1 LALTEIHT
9 SDSHG
14 IRRQHAPS
22 GSSVTSRQDYRPESC
37 DPALQLHVVTDMNSE
52 LWDRAEQFVYEVYRV
67 SEFCGES
74 PRRWVEES
82 EPYRPG
88 SRLHVL
94 LDADDIVGVIRT
106 FVGTYEQL
114 PIGQFRPEVPVPD
127 GTLIEIGSLAV
138 KSSLRGLGVAN
149 ELHRSAVQDAIRH
162 GVPAFCM
169 LVEPWAIDF
178 FRDVY
183 GVPLVQTAPAEKYMG
198 SLTVPAIADIAATLQ
213 RLVTE
218 FQALYEWLTEGLE
231 AELWASGKLP
241 ILLR

>member
-1 LALTEIHT
+1 M
-9 SDSHG
+9 
-14 IRRQHAPS
+14 
-22 GSSVTSRQDYRPESC
+22 V
-37 DPALQLHVVTDMNSE
+37 LHVVTDPTSA
-52 LWDRAEQFVYEVYRV
+52 LWDRGEQFVYDVFRV
-67 SEFCGES
+67 SEFCAES

-94 LDADDIVGVIRT
+94 MDSDDIVGVIRT
-106 FVGTYEQL
+106 FVGTYAQL
-114 PIGQFRPEVPVPD
+114 PIGQFTPEIPVPE
-127 GTLIEIGSLAV
+127 GRLVEIGSLAV

-149 ELHRSAVQDAIRH
+149 ALHRSAVQDAIRL

-178 FRDVY
+178 FRTVY
-183 GVPLVQTAPAEKYMG
+183 GLPLVQTAPAADYMG
-198 SLTVPAIADIAATLQ
+198 SLTVPAMANIAEMLH

-218 FQALYEWLTEGLE
+218 FPGLYEWLSEDLE
-231 AELWASGKLP
+231 PELWARGDLP